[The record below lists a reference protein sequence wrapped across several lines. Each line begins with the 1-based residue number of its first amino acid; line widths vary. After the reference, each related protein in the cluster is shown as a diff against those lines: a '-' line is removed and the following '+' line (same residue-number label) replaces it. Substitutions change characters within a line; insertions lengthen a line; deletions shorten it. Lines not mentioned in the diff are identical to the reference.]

1 MRAEP
6 TIVRGPDGW
15 KEFGGREKATDRGCR
30 GPSLDVPSSVYRGLN
45 YSDPFGLCPDPN
57 KPWCSSPAYAIMRF
71 FGASDATADKWSGIL
86 YGGAM
91 IAGAP
96 GNGMA
101 VRGAAGAAA
110 ASAAART
117 AEVGVGTT
125 VYRVYGGQSKQM
137 GTFWTTAN
145 PSATPDFAAKAG
157 LPAENQMTNVV
168 EGVITDMSGVKVTQA
183 APGARGPGG
192 INEVQIPDAAKQVK
206 VTDVKPYDQ

>member
-1 MRAEP
+1 
-6 TIVRGPDGW
+6 
-15 KEFGGREKATDRGCR
+15 
-30 GPSLDVPSSVYRGLN
+30 
-45 YSDPFGLCPDPN
+45 
-57 KPWCSSPAYAIMRF
+57 MRF

-101 VRGAAGAAA
+101 VRGAAGAVAGAA
-110 ASAAART
+110 AGA
-117 AEVGVGTT
+117 AEVGVGTK

-137 GTFWTTAN
+137 GGFWSTAN
-145 PSATPDFAAKAG
+145 PNTTAGFAAKAG

-168 EGVITDMSGVKVTQA
+168 EGVITDMSGVNVTRA

-192 INEVQIPDAAKQVK
+192 ITEVQIPNATKQVK
-206 VTDVKPYDQ
+206 VTGVRPFDQ